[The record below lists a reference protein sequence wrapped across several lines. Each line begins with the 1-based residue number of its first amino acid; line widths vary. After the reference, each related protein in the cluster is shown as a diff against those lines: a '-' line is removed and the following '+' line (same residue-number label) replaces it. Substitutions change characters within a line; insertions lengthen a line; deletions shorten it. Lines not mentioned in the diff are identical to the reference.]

1 MSFEAASFVFD
12 DPRRLEREDVFAR
25 GEYRSIVI
33 GQVDGLVLTVV
44 YAVPED
50 GLVASSPRALPQPTN
65 AKLMSKTSF
74 TRKRGASF
82 RFADKDRKRLKA
94 VSDAKA
100 EALAVADADNPPLSE
115 QQLRRMALAR
125 EVRLVREKTGLSQPQ
140 FAARFHIGLA
150 RLRDFE
156 QARSEP
162 DFVVRVF
169 LRMIQEDPGKAERL
183 VKLVERDSATMAL

>member
-1 MSFEAASFVFD
+1 
-12 DPRRLEREDVFAR
+12 
-25 GEYRSIVI
+25 
-33 GQVDGLVLTVV
+33 
-44 YAVPED
+44 
-50 GLVASSPRALPQPTN
+50 
-65 AKLMSKTSF
+65 MSKISF
-74 TRKRGASF
+74 SRKRGASF
-82 RFADKDRKRLKA
+82 RFTDKERKRLNE
-94 VSDAKA
+94 VNDT
-100 EALAVADADNPPLSE
+100 EAQALADADNPPLSE

-169 LRMIQEDPGKAERL
+169 LRMIQEDPAKAERL
-183 VKLVERDSATMAL
+183 VKLVERETAAHAL

>member
-1 MSFEAASFVFD
+1 
-12 DPRRLEREDVFAR
+12 
-25 GEYRSIVI
+25 
-33 GQVDGLVLTVV
+33 
-44 YAVPED
+44 
-50 GLVASSPRALPQPTN
+50 
-65 AKLMSKTSF
+65 MSKISF
-74 TRKRGASF
+74 SRKRGASF
-82 RFADKDRKRLKA
+82 RFTDKERKRLND
-94 VSDAKA
+94 VSDA
-100 EALAVADADNPPLSE
+100 EEQALADIDNPPVSE

-183 VKLVERDSATMAL
+183 VKLVERESAAHAS

>member
-1 MSFEAASFVFD
+1 
-12 DPRRLEREDVFAR
+12 
-25 GEYRSIVI
+25 
-33 GQVDGLVLTVV
+33 
-44 YAVPED
+44 
-50 GLVASSPRALPQPTN
+50 
-65 AKLMSKTSF
+65 MSKISF
-74 TRKRGASF
+74 HRKRGASF
-82 RFADKDRKRLKA
+82 RFTEKERNRFKD
-94 VSDAKA
+94 VSDSEA
-100 EALAVADADNPPLSE
+100 EARALADVDNPPLSE
-115 QQLRRMALAR
+115 QQLRRMVLAR

-183 VKLVERDSATMAL
+183 VKLVERDSAANAL

>member
-1 MSFEAASFVFD
+1 
-12 DPRRLEREDVFAR
+12 
-25 GEYRSIVI
+25 
-33 GQVDGLVLTVV
+33 
-44 YAVPED
+44 
-50 GLVASSPRALPQPTN
+50 
-65 AKLMSKTSF
+65 MSKTSF
-74 TRKRGASF
+74 SRKRGTSF
-82 RFADKDRKRLKA
+82 RFTDKERKRLKS

-100 EALAVADADNPPLSE
+100 GAEAVADADNPPLSE

-183 VKLVERDSATMAL
+183 VKLVERESAANAL

>member
-1 MSFEAASFVFD
+1 
-12 DPRRLEREDVFAR
+12 
-25 GEYRSIVI
+25 
-33 GQVDGLVLTVV
+33 
-44 YAVPED
+44 
-50 GLVASSPRALPQPTN
+50 
-65 AKLMSKTSF
+65 MSKVSF
-74 TRKRGASF
+74 SRKRGASF
-82 RFADKDRKRLKA
+82 RFTDKERKRLKD

-100 EALAVADADNPPLSE
+100 EAAAVADADNPPLSE

-183 VKLVERDSATMAL
+183 VKLVERENATIAL

>member
-1 MSFEAASFVFD
+1 
-12 DPRRLEREDVFAR
+12 
-25 GEYRSIVI
+25 
-33 GQVDGLVLTVV
+33 
-44 YAVPED
+44 
-50 GLVASSPRALPQPTN
+50 
-65 AKLMSKTSF
+65 MSKTSF
-74 TRKRGASF
+74 SRKRGASF
-82 RFADKDRKRLKA
+82 RFTDKERKRLKD
-94 VSDAKA
+94 VSEAKA
-100 EALAVADADNPPLSE
+100 EAQAAADVDNPPLSE

-169 LRMIQEDPGKAERL
+169 LRMIQEDPGRAERL
-183 VKLVERDSATMAL
+183 VKLVERDSATIAL